1 MVVKPELPQ
10 YVRDMEIQLALK
22 HLGRKEDRVRI
33 GRTGQAEKQTLR

>member
-22 HLGRKEDRVRI
+22 HLGRKEGRVRNVQS
-33 GRTGQAEKQTLR
+33 GDTEKQTLR